1 MQLGWIDF
9 SKEDR
14 EKVLD
19 VMNLL
24 QEQGA
29 VDEIGIG
36 LVRDAFSN
44 LFFPGTST
52 VQTVAKYFLI
62 VPYVLKEACEGKY
75 GTNLNKVLQRID
87 QEEKDCGI
95 ILLQNCPG
103 EDGIIGRRVLPK
115 RWVARKPSNI
125 YWNGIRTY
133 GICTQDLTIPE
144 LLKAAMVLQSY
155 KKTTSLGNRGDDA
168 EGSDKDDLDAGNDY
182 SMQLFSVPDDYYGDW
197 RTGLTVGL
205 THGEASFLRSMI
217 ETNTNGS
224 LLSYLLKNNIDI
236 DRYETF
242 EAIYED
248 LHAKVPKEMEH
259 QMRLACEFNR
269 LVYAARVRYNY
280 ILSAGQNADAVD
292 EWNDV
297 VSNAAYMVA
306 VDIDEVLEMLNI
318 TNFKLRRFL
327 TAFKMSVL
335 AGDWD
340 AADKALIDREVE
352 IKTKS
357 RAKLLKRDD
366 YSNDIWVGGRYLDY
380 RFFSA
385 KRIIDDIYKGEE
397 ATHV

>member
-115 RWVARKPSNI
+115 HWVARKPSNI

-155 KKTTSLGNRGDDA
+155 KKTASLGNRGDDA
-168 EGSDKDDLDAGNDY
+168 ESSDKDDLDAGNDY

-205 THGEASFLRSMI
+205 THSEAAFLRSMI
-217 ETNTNGS
+217 ETNTAGS
-224 LLSYLLKNNIDI
+224 LLSYLLKNNIDV
-236 DRYETF
+236 DRYESF

-248 LHAKVPKEMEH
+248 LRSKVSQEMEY

-269 LVYAARVRYNY
+269 LVYTARVRYNY

-327 TAFKMSVL
+327 TTFKTSVL
-335 AGDWD
+335 ADDWD

-397 ATHV
+397 ANHV

>member
-14 EKVLD
+14 DKVHD

-36 LVRDAFSN
+36 LVRDAFAN

-62 VPYVLKEACEGKY
+62 VPYILKEACDGKY
-75 GTNLNKVLQRID
+75 GTNLGKVLQRID
-87 QEEKDCGI
+87 QEEKECGI

-115 RWVARKPSNI
+115 HWVARKPSNI

-144 LLKAAMVLQSY
+144 LLKAAMVLQSN
-155 KKTTSLGNRGDDA
+155 KKNASLGNRGDDTDST
-168 EGSDKDDLDAGNDY
+168 EKDDLDAGNDC
-182 SMQLFSVPDDYYGDW
+182 SMQLFSVPDDYYRDW
-197 RTGLTVGL
+197 RDGLTVGL
-205 THGEASFLRSMI
+205 TFSEAKFLRGMIEAST
-217 ETNTNGS
+217 EGT
-224 LLSYLLKNNIDI
+224 LLAYLLKNNIEV
-236 DRYETF
+236 DRYESF

-248 LHAKVPKEMEH
+248 LKDSVPQDVEH

-269 LVYAARVRYNY
+269 LVYAARVRYNFV
-280 ILSAGQNADAVD
+280 LSAGMNEDAVD
-292 EWNDV
+292 EWNNIV
-297 VSNAAYMVA
+297 GNASYMMA
-306 VDIDEVLEMLNI
+306 VDIDKVFETLGI
-318 TNFKLRRFL
+318 TNFRLRRFL
-327 TAFKMSVL
+327 NIFKAAVL
-335 AGDWD
+335 AGDLE
-340 AADKALIDREVE
+340 AADHALIDREIE

-366 YSNDIWVGGRYLDY
+366 FSNDIWVGGRYLDY

-385 KRIIDDIYKGEE
+385 RRIIDDIYKGEE
-397 ATHV
+397 ASHV

>member
-14 EKVLD
+14 DKVLD

-29 VDEIGIG
+29 VDEIGVG
-36 LVRDAFSN
+36 LIRDAFSN

-62 VPYVLKEACEGKY
+62 VPYILKEACEGKY
-75 GTNLNKVLQRID
+75 GTNSGKVLQRID
-87 QEEKDCGI
+87 QEEKECGI

-144 LLKAAMVLQSY
+144 LIKAAMVLQSY
-155 KKTTSLGNRGDDA
+155 KKTTSLGNCGDDA

-182 SMQLFSVPDDYYGDW
+182 SMQLFSVPDDYYHDW
-197 RTGLTVGL
+197 RDGLTVGL
-205 THGEASFLRSMI
+205 TSSEARFLRGMI
-217 ETNTNGS
+217 ETSTAGT
-224 LLSYLLKNNIDI
+224 LLAYLLKNNIDV
-236 DRYETF
+236 DRYESF

-248 LHAKVPKEMEH
+248 LKDAVPKNVEH

-280 ILSAGQNADAVD
+280 ILSAGLNEDAVD
-292 EWNDV
+292 EWNDIIG
-297 VSNAAYMVA
+297 NASYMMA
-306 VDIDEVLEMLNI
+306 VDIDEVFEMLEI
-318 TNFKLRRFL
+318 TNFRLRRFL
-327 TAFKMSVL
+327 TTFKAAVL
-335 AGDWD
+335 AGDLD
-340 AADKALIDREVE
+340 TADKALIDREIE

-366 YSNDIWVGGRYLDY
+366 YANDIWVGGRYLDY

-385 KRIIDDIYKGEE
+385 SRIINDIYKGEE
-397 ATHV
+397 ASHV

>member
-9 SKEDR
+9 SKKDK

-62 VPYVLKEACEGKY
+62 VLYVLKEACEGKY

-95 ILLQNCPG
+95 ILLQNCPR

-155 KKTTSLGNRGDDA
+155 KKTASLGNRGDDA
-168 EGSDKDDLDAGNDY
+168 ESSDKDDLDAGNDY

-205 THGEASFLRSMI
+205 THSEAAFLRGMI
-217 ETNTNGS
+217 ETNTAGS
-224 LLSYLLKNNIDI
+224 LLSHLLKNNIDI
-236 DRYETF
+236 DRYESF

-269 LVYAARVRYNY
+269 LVYTARVRYNY
-280 ILSAGQNADAVD
+280 ILSAGQNADAVE

-297 VSNAAYMVA
+297 VSKAVYMVA

-327 TAFKMSVL
+327 TTFKASVL

-397 ATHV
+397 ANHV

>member
-36 LVRDAFSN
+36 LARDAFSN

-75 GTNLNKVLQRID
+75 GTDLNRVLQRID
-87 QEEKDCGI
+87 KEEKECGI
-95 ILLQNCPG
+95 RLLRNCPG
-103 EDGIIGRRVLPK
+103 EDGIIGRRLLPE
-115 RWVARKPSNI
+115 RWVARKPSSI

-133 GICTQDLTIPE
+133 GICTQQLTLPE
-144 LLKAAMVLQSY
+144 LLKTAMVLQSY
-155 KKTTSLGNRGDDA
+155 RKNASFGNRGDA
-168 EGSDKDDLDAGNDY
+168 SEGGDKDDLDAGNDY
-182 SMQLFSVPDDYYGDW
+182 SMQMLSVPDDYYSDW
-197 RTGLTVGL
+197 RADLTVGL
-205 THGEASFLRSMI
+205 THSEASFLRSMI
-217 ETNTNGS
+217 EANTAGS
-224 LLSYLLKNNIDI
+224 LLCYLLKNNIDV
-236 DRYETF
+236 DRYASF

-248 LHAKVPKEMEH
+248 LHTKVPREMER
-259 QMRLACEFNR
+259 QMRLACELDR

-280 ILSAGQNADAVD
+280 ILSEGKNADAVD
-292 EWNDV
+292 EWSDV
-297 VSNAAYMVA
+297 VSNVAYMVA
-306 VDIDEVLEMLNI
+306 VDIDETLEMLSI

-327 TAFKMSVL
+327 TAFKAAAL

-340 AADKALIDREVE
+340 AADKALIDREIE

-357 RAKLLKRDD
+357 RAKLLKRDA
-366 YSNDIWVGGRYLDY
+366 YSNDMWVGGRYLDY

-385 KRIIDDIYKGEE
+385 RRIINDIYRGEG
-397 ATHV
+397 ANHA

>member
-14 EKVLD
+14 DKVHD

-75 GTNLNKVLQRID
+75 GNNLSKVLQRID
-87 QEEKDCGI
+87 QEEKECGI

-133 GICTQDLTIPE
+133 GICTQDLTIAE
-144 LLKAAMVLQSY
+144 LVKAAMVLQSY
-155 KKTTSLGNRGDDA
+155 KKTASLGNRGYDT

-182 SMQLFSVPDDYYGDW
+182 SMQMFSVPDDYYGDW

-205 THGEASFLRSMI
+205 TNSEAAFLRSMV
-217 ETNTNGS
+217 ETNTAGS
-224 LLSYLLKNNIDI
+224 LLSYLLKNNIDV
-236 DRYETF
+236 DRYESF

-248 LHAKVPKEMEH
+248 LHEAVPHEVEH
-259 QMRLACEFNR
+259 LMRLACEFNR

-280 ILSAGQNADAVD
+280 ILSAGENIDAVD
-292 EWNDV
+292 EWNDI
-297 VSNAAYMVA
+297 VSNASYMMTVN
-306 VDIDEVLEMLNI
+306 IDEVLEMLGI
-318 TNFKLRRFL
+318 SNFKLRRFL
-327 TAFKMSVL
+327 TTFKAAVL
-335 AGDWD
+335 TGDYES
-340 AADKALIDREVE
+340 ADKALIDREVE
-352 IKTKS
+352 IKTKT

-366 YSNDIWVGGRYLDY
+366 YANDSWVGGRYLDY

-385 KRIIDDIYKGEE
+385 KRIINDIYKGEE
-397 ATHV
+397 MEHV